1 MLPYKQ
7 FWQSGWP
14 RCHSLS
20 SPWSNSDAHKRPL
33 LHFPPVCSRLFFTEI
48 LWLSLAVWESWPH
61 HHYLAIL
68 LIRWLTSALQWST
81 VDASGLKT
89 KEKWWCRGI
98 QGMCNKVTECSVK
111 PHKEVFHFWSFS
123 WSIGSS
129 RSLVLSKICQ
139 QPLTKLSWYL
149 ESWSQEDA
157 TNCIKCIT
165 LFSRHFTVWKK
176 SFGRHQTLY
185 FTGEK
190 TLTCWWHKMKS
201 LRCCSLQ
208 LHFKG

>member
-1 MLPYKQ
+1 MSSAVCFPINSFDSQAGLDVIRSPHPEATVTHTSIRFYISLLFAHVLFSLK
-7 FWQSGWP
+7 SYGWVSP
-14 RCHSLS
+14 SEKVGLIIITLYSCSSDDSPQHSS
-20 SPWSNSDAHKRPL
+20 E
-33 LHFPPVCSRLFFTEI
+33 VG
-48 LWLSLAVWESWPH
+48 
-61 HHYLAIL
+61 
-68 LIRWLTSALQWST
+68 
-81 VDASGLKT
+81 ASGLKT

-157 TNCIKCIT
+157 TNCIKMYHNVFNHT
-165 LFSRHFTVWKK
+165 P
-176 SFGRHQTLY
+176 
-185 FTGEK
+185 
-190 TLTCWWHKMKS
+190 
-201 LRCCSLQ
+201 
-208 LHFKG
+208 